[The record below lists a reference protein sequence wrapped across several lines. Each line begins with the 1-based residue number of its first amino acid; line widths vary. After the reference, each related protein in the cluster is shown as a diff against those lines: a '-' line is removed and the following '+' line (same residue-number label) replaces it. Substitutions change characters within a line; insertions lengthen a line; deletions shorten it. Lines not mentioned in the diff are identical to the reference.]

1 MQRALA
7 TAASGM
13 QAQQT
18 RLDVTSHNIANVS
31 TPGFK
36 KGRAEFSDLLYQQ
49 MGPAGAPTSDESTHP
64 TGTQIGLGVRLSGT
78 HHMHSQGSLQVTS
91 NPLDLAIEGDG
102 FFQVAMP
109 DGTTAYTRAGNL
121 KLDAEGRVV
130 TPQGF
135 PLAGDMDVPP
145 DAQSI
150 TVAGDGVVTVT
161 VPTQVEPL
169 EVGRIELAVFAN
181 PAGLAAEGHNQYRP
195 TTASGSPI
203 TGAPG
208 ENGSGTL
215 SQGAFETSNVQ
226 IVEEMIDLISG
237 QRAYE
242 VNARVVQAAD
252 EMLQQAANLR

>member
-1 MQRALA
+1 MQRALS

-36 KGRAEFSDLLYQQ
+36 KGRAEFSDLLYAR
-49 MGPAGAPTSDESTHP
+49 MELAGAPTSDETVHP
-64 TGTQIGLGVRLSGT
+64 TGTQVGLGVKLSGT
-78 HHMHSQGSLQVTS
+78 HRMHSQGSLQVTS

-102 FFQVAMP
+102 FFQVVMP
-109 DGTTAYTRAGNL
+109 DGSMAYTRAGNL
-121 KLDAEGRVV
+121 KLDPEGRIV
-130 TPQGF
+130 TAQGF

-150 TVAGDGVVTVT
+150 TVAGDGAVTVM
-161 VPTQVEPL
+161 VPTQVEAL
-169 EVGRIELAVFAN
+169 EVGRIELAIFAN
-181 PAGLAAEGHNQYRP
+181 PAGLSSEGHNHYRP
-195 TTASGSPI
+195 TASSGLPI

-215 SQGAFETSNVQ
+215 SQGTLETSNVK

-252 EMLQQAANLR
+252 EMLQQASNLR